1 MNITQTF
8 KESFW
13 ENSGKF
19 RNKTKPVCNFD
30 VSFHSQVNVNIEKDK
45 EHPSIKII
53 DDDVLL
59 ESRFSFNEI
68 IEIDILQGF

>member
-1 MNITQTF
+1 MNITQIF

-13 ENSGKF
+13 ESSGKF
-19 RNKTKPVCNFD
+19 RNKTKSVCNSD

-45 EHPSIKII
+45 EHPRIKII

>member
-1 MNITQTF
+1 M
-8 KESFW
+8 
-13 ENSGKF
+13 
-19 RNKTKPVCNFD
+19 CNFD